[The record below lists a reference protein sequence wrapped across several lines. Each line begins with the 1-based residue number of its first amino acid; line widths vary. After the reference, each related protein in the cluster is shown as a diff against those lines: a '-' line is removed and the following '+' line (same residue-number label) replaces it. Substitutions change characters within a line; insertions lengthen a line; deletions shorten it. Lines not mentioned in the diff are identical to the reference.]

1 MEDIPMTKD
10 ATTPP
15 QEKIAKYFRIDRD
28 IAKQLKLYAVE
39 HEMKEAAVVEKAL
52 LLLLSEKTD

>member
-1 MEDIPMTKD
+1 MTED

-28 IAKQLKLYAVE
+28 IAKQLKLYAVK

-52 LLLLSEKTD
+52 RLLLSEKTD